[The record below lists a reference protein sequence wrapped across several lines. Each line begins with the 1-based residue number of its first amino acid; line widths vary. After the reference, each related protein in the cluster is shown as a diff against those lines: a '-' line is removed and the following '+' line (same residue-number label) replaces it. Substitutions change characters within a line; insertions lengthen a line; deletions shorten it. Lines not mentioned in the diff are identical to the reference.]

1 MKVTLSPRAEK
12 QFKKLSKTNQIF
24 AAKKIRSLKEDQRP
38 RGEEKLKGFKYI
50 FRVRVGDYRIVY
62 KKTKNLVYIVSIA
75 HRKDIYKLV
84 GRLLKSPYTSRFS
97 NP

>member
-12 QFKKLSKTNQIF
+12 QLKKLPKTNQIF
-24 AAKKIRSLKEDQRP
+24 VAKKIRGLEKALRP
-38 RGEEKLKGFKYI
+38 RGEAKLKGFKNI

-62 KKTKNLVYIVSIA
+62 KRTKKLIYIVSIA

-84 GRLLKSPYTSRFS
+84 KRFLK
-97 NP
+97 N